1 MKTKKIYACWIY
13 VSDLQKSKQF
23 YQDIGFEVKLTDEDW
38 IEFNFGETSFAILQR
53 PAHKGDVIAS
63 KTRIMFETDDI
74 ELVYEELKNKGVK
87 TIGEI
92 RTEPYGKLL
101 TLKTPTGIGW
111 NFTKDFLLVITIK
124 RNMSVW

>member
-1 MKTKKIYACWIY
+1 MMKPSKIYACWIY

-23 YQDIGFEVKLTDEDW
+23 YLGMGFEVKLIDGDW
-38 IEFNFGETSFAILQR
+38 IEFNFGETSFAILER
-53 PAHKGDVIAS
+53 PAYKGNVAAS

-101 TLKTPTGIGW
+101 TFEDPDGHWLEFYQRIPCS
-111 NFTKDFLLVITIK
+111 D
-124 RNMSVW
+124 